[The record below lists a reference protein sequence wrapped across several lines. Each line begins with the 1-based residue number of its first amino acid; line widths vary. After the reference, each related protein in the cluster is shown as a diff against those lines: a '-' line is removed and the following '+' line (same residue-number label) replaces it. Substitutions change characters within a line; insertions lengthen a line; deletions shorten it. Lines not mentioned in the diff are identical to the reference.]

1 MSENYVEWTEMLFL
15 DMNQPAN
22 YCGIF
27 IPNKGL
33 SNHTGVSSVFHV
45 GIGGHD
51 HGMEWNNPRTISPTW
66 TD

>member
-1 MSENYVEWTEMLFL
+1 MLENYVEWTEMLFL

-33 SNHTGVSSVFHV
+33 SNHTGVSSVFHF

-51 HGMEWNNPRTISPTW
+51 HGME
-66 TD
+66 